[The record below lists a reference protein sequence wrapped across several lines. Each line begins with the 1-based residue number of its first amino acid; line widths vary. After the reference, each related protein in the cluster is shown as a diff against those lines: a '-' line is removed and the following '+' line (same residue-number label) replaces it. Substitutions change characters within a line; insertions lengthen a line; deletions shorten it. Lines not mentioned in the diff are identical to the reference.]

1 MLIVVAVLAFFLGG
15 YVAKG
20 IATMDE
26 TKVQQIEANT
36 KIKNQ

>member
-15 YVAKG
+15 FVAKG

-26 TKVQQIEANT
+26 NKVQQIEAN
-36 KIKNQ
+36 IKNQ

>member
-1 MLIVVAVLAFFLGG
+1 MLVVVAVLAFFFGG

-26 TKVQQIEANT
+26 VKVQQIEANT
-36 KIKNQ
+36 KSKKQ

>member
-1 MLIVVAVLAFFLGG
+1 MLIAVAVLAFFLGG

-20 IATMDE
+20 IATMDD

-36 KIKNQ
+36 KIKN

>member
-26 TKVQQIEANT
+26 TKVQQIEADI
-36 KIKNQ
+36 KFKNQ

>member
-15 YVAKG
+15 FVAKG

-26 TKVQQIEANT
+26 TKVQQIEAN
-36 KIKNQ
+36 IKNQ

>member
-1 MLIVVAVLAFFLGG
+1 MLVVVAVLAFFLGG

-26 TKVQQIEANT
+26 VKVQQIEADT
-36 KIKNQ
+36 KSKNQ